1 MDKRTRQQHQHN
13 RDVFCSIGSIR
24 QLAELLRLEKRR
36 LLLLAQNPRYK
47 TFEVPKKNGGQRLI
61 EDPHPSLKKILSQ
74 LNRYLQSA
82 YYLEKSGAVY
92 GFIIGVRN
100 DYDRRNVL
108 TNARRHCNRSYL
120 LNIDLK
126 NFFHSVSRD
135 MVLEILLQKPF
146 RFRGE
151 LADILADLLTFNGR
165 LAMGAPTSPALSNFA
180 CRQLDEQL
188 MNFAKDMLWVY
199 TRYADDMSF
208 SATRP
213 ITSEMI
219 RSVGDLITEAGFIVN
234 PRKTKRY
241 GPGEEKVVT
250 GLLVSDK
257 VSLPADYLPLLQTD
271 IQRLSDALRV
281 QNEQGEL
288 QTRWIDK
295 FKQQVRGRLAFV
307 GFVLRRD
314 NKTYLTLKEEY
325 ILAIHP
331 PEEEFGQVNWRSFP
345 YNF

>member
-1 MDKRTRQQHQHN
+1 MDKKTRQQHLH
-13 RDVFCSIGSIR
+13 RKEVFCSIGSIH
-24 QLAELLRLEKRR
+24 QLATLLGIEKRR
-36 LLLLAQNPRYK
+36 LLLLSQNPRYK
-47 TFEVPKKNGGQRLI
+47 TFEVPKKDGGQRQI
-61 EDPHPSLKKILSQ
+61 EDPHPNLKKVLAQ

-82 YYLEKSGAVY
+82 YYLEKSSASY

-100 DYDRRNVL
+100 DSDRRNVL
-108 TNARRHCNRSYL
+108 SNARRHCNRSYL
-120 LNIDLK
+120 MNIDLK
-126 NFFHSVSRD
+126 NFFHSVTREK
-135 MVLEILLQKPF
+135 VLEILLTQPF
-146 RFRGE
+146 RFKGE
-151 LADILADLLTFNGR
+151 LADMLADLLTFNGR

-188 MNFAKDMLWVY
+188 MNFANNMLWIY

-213 ITSEMI
+213 ITSEML
-219 RSVGDLITEAGFIVN
+219 RSVGDIITEAGFIVN
-234 PRKTKRY
+234 PRKTKRF
-241 GPGEEKVVT
+241 GPGEEKIVT

-257 VSLPADYLPLLQTD
+257 VSLPTDYLPILKKD
-271 IQRLSDALRV
+271 IQRLSDALRI

-295 FKQQVRGRLAFV
+295 FKQQVRGRLAFA
-307 GFVLRRD
+307 GFVLRR
-314 NKTYLTLKEEY
+314 NNNTYLKLKEEY

-331 PEEEFGQVNWRSFP
+331 PEDEFGQVNWRSFP